1 MLWFQDISFRDLMKA
16 IVMKNDYLPNFSYSC
31 IKSFLN
37 KLYTLKIIFQNILKR
52 NVFIELPF
60 LGRTV
65 FQIRKQLQKLCTD
78 NLLSCNLKIVFT
90 SPVRV
95 KGFFIFKDKLPKIL
109 FTGLVQSITVVA
121 TMLPIMLRPNAILK
135 SEFVNIQALHISLEK
150 R

>member
-1 MLWFQDISFRDLMKA
+1 MKA

-37 KLYTLKIIFQNILKR
+37 KLYTPKIIFQNILKR

-60 LGRTV
+60 LGRAV
-65 FQIRKQLQKLCTD
+65 FQIRKKLQKLCTD

-121 TMLPIMLRPNAILK
+121 TILPIMLRPNAILK